1 VLAKIRKQMLQEA
14 GLLLLDDFLFE
25 RVVMRRNEN
34 TQSFSAFVVASQR
47 HEGLSF
53 VDIQ

>member
-1 VLAKIRKQMLQEA
+1 MLQEA

-25 RVVMRRNEN
+25 RVLRRNEN
-34 TQSFSAFVVASQR
+34 TQSFSAFVVGSQR